1 VSNEDP
7 ATSGESFIIL
17 PVAEKLRKRSSRHY
31 TDEERRATLG
41 ELVYTIT
48 SGGVPTEGRS
58 TKLFE
63 VGQILEFDETIESV
77 GVNTVQNRLEIQHNT
92 NLLDLSGL
100 GLTDDEIDSVTTDSA
115 QFKEELEQQLTYVQ
129 NQIADNK
136 AEIVDLQKTIN
147 EANKAL
153 AALSAMGE
161 DDDSV
166 INKITETR
174 DDAIVQRD
182 QLSAETTNLIATS
195 TELQD
200 KLFAVSQLVR

>member
-1 VSNEDP
+1 
-7 ATSGESFIIL
+7 
-17 PVAEKLRKRSSRHY
+17 
-31 TDEERRATLG
+31 LG

-63 VGQILEFDETIESV
+63 VGQILEFDETIESI

-100 GLTDDEIDSVTTDSA
+100 GLTDSEIDSVTTDSA

-129 NQIADNK
+129 NQIADGK
-136 AEIVDLQKTIN
+136 AEIVELQKTIN

-174 DDAIVQRD
+174 DSAIAQRD
-182 QLSAETTNLIATS
+182 QLSTEIAGLITTS